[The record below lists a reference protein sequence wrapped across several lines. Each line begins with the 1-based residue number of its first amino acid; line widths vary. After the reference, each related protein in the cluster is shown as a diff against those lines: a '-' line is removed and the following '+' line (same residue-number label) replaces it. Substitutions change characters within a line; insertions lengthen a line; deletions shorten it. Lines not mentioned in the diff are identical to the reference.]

1 VSGTL
6 SLRVGIDVGPS
17 LGKRTGGVR
26 YVEELTRALDLIG
39 VEVVPFAIGMR
50 GIRSGV
56 RQWRFP
62 SPLLH
67 SLWRRFDSP
76 PITVLTGRVDL
87 VHATN
92 FVLPALGDVPGVVT
106 VHDLSFYRDETFPG
120 GGRLR
125 DLVPWSVRRAAAV
138 VVPSQ
143 VVGDEVAERFGV
155 PADRIFVTY
164 EGVAQEFFGAAPLA
178 ERALAEMGISR
189 PFALALGTIEPRKNL
204 HRLVEAW
211 MRAGLDGWTL
221 VLAGPTGWGP
231 RLPAAA
237 GVIEIGWVADETLPG
252 LLASAEIFC
261 YPSLYEGF
269 GLPPLEAMATGTAAL
284 VGSYAAGEE
293 VLGDAAQRVDSEDVD
308 DIVRGLATLGSNTGL
323 RQRLA
328 VAGRARAAR
337 YTWEGAAG
345 ATLGA
350 YRSVLKE

>member
-1 VSGTL
+1 MKVAFDAGPW
-6 SLRVGIDVGPS
+6 LRT
-17 LGKRTGGVR
+17 RTGVGRYARELARGLTVHGVDLVPYAVALR
-26 YVEELTRALDLIG
+26 GSQSGLRRWRLPARA
-39 VEVVPFAIGMR
+39 V
-50 GIRSGV
+50 
-56 RQWRFP
+56 Q
-62 SPLLH
+62 
-67 SLWRRFDSP
+67 SLWRRFDFP
-76 PITVLTGRVDL
+76 PISMLTGRVDL

-92 FVLPALGDVPGVVT
+92 FVLPALGNVPGVVT
-106 VHDLSFYRDETFPG
+106 VHDLSFYRDEPFPG
-120 GGRLR
+120 GERLR

-138 VVPSQ
+138 LVPSR

-155 PADRIFVTY
+155 AADRIFVTH
-164 EGVAQEFFGAAPLA
+164 EGVAPEFFGATPLA
-178 ERALAEMGISR
+178 EGALAGMGIRR

-204 HRLVEAW
+204 HRLVQAW

-221 VLAGPTGWGP
+221 VVAGPTGWGP

-269 GLPPLEAMATGTAAL
+269 GLPPLEAMATGTTAL

-293 VLGDAAQRVDSEDVD
+293 VLGDAAQRVDSEDVE
-308 DIVRGLATLGSNTGL
+308 DIVRGLAVLGSNTGL

-350 YRSVLKE
+350 YRSVLRE

>member
-1 VSGTL
+1 
-6 SLRVGIDVGPS
+6 
-17 LGKRTGGVR
+17 
-26 YVEELTRALDLIG
+26 
-39 VEVVPFAIGMR
+39 M
-50 GIRSGV
+50 
-56 RQWRFP
+56 
-62 SPLLH
+62 
-67 SLWRRFDSP
+67 WRRFDSP
-76 PITVLTGRVDL
+76 PITALTGRVDL

-92 FVLPALGDVPGVVT
+92 FVLPSLGDVPGVVT

-120 GGRLR
+120 GERLR

-143 VVGDEVAERFGV
+143 VVGDEVAERFAV

-164 EGVAQEFFGAAPLA
+164 EGVAPEFFGAAPLA
-178 ERALAEMGISR
+178 EGALAEMGIRR
-189 PFALALGTIEPRKNL
+189 PFALAVGTIEPRKNL

-221 VLAGPTGWGP
+221 VVAGPSGWGP